1 MSFDI
6 NPSRNLSNVQA
17 SHKSTDGGAGNTG
30 YFQRGEYEEI
40 NLGFAK
46 DYPNDSFSKED
57 VESEDSAAVSAV
69 FGSSTPK
76 GIYAIDMKLFNF
88 LTRTVILKRIF

>member
-1 MSFDI
+1 MSFEI

-30 YFQRGEYEEI
+30 YFQRGEEEEI

-46 DYPNDSFSKED
+46 DYPNDSFTKED
-57 VESEDSAAVSAV
+57 VVFEEDDGESLWEFLVRTFKEFIDSI
-69 FGSSTPK
+69 K
-76 GIYAIDMKLFNF
+76 KLF
-88 LTRTVILKRIF
+88 KK

>member
-30 YFQRGEYEEI
+30 YFQRGEDDEVK
-40 NLGFAK
+40 LGFAK
-46 DYPNDSFSKED
+46 DYPKDSFSKED
-57 VESEDSAAVSAV
+57 VVFEEEETESLWS
-69 FGSSTPK
+69 
-76 GIYAIDMKLFNF
+76 F
-88 LTRTVILKRIF
+88 LVRIFKEFISLIKKKLKK

>member
-17 SHKSTDGGAGNTG
+17 SHKSNDGGAGNTG
-30 YFQRGEYEEI
+30 DFQREESEEI

-46 DYPNDSFSKED
+46 DYPNDSFSKEE
-57 VESEDSAAVSAV
+57 VVFEEEETESLWSFLVRIFKEFIASI
-69 FGSSTPK
+69 K
-76 GIYAIDMKLFNF
+76 KLF
-88 LTRTVILKRIF
+88 KK

>member
-17 SHKSTDGGAGNTG
+17 SHKSSEGGAGNTG
-30 YFQRGEYEEI
+30 YFQREESEEI

-46 DYPNDSFSKED
+46 DYPNDSFSKEE
-57 VESEDSAAVSAV
+57 VVFEEEETESLWSFLIRIFKEFIASI
-69 FGSSTPK
+69 K
-76 GIYAIDMKLFNF
+76 KLF
-88 LTRTVILKRIF
+88 KK

>member
-30 YFQRGEYEEI
+30 YFQRGEEEEI

-46 DYPNDSFSKED
+46 DYPNDSFSKEE
-57 VESEDSAAVSAV
+57 VVFEEEETESLWS
-69 FGSSTPK
+69 
-76 GIYAIDMKLFNF
+76 F
-88 LTRTVILKRIF
+88 LIRIFKEFIDSIKKMFKK

>member
-30 YFQRGEYEEI
+30 YFQRGEEEEV

-46 DYPNDSFSKED
+46 DYPNDSFSKEE
-57 VESEDSAAVSAV
+57 VVFEEEETESLWSLLV
-69 FGSSTPK
+69 
-76 GIYAIDMKLFNF
+76 KLFKDF
-88 LTRTVILKRIF
+88 IASIKKLFKK

>member
-1 MSFDI
+1 MSFEI

-30 YFQRGEYEEI
+30 YFQRGEEEEI

-57 VESEDSAAVSAV
+57 IVFEDDDPEDLLD
-69 FGSSTPK
+69 F
-76 GIYAIDMKLFNF
+76 
-88 LTRTVILKRIF
+88 LKRIFKDLINSIKKLFKK

>member
-1 MSFDI
+1 MSFEI
-6 NPSRNLSNVQA
+6 NPNRNLSNVQA

-30 YFQRGEYEEI
+30 YFQRGEEEEI

-57 VESEDSAAVSAV
+57 IVFEEEDSESLLD
-69 FGSSTPK
+69 FLK
-76 GIYAIDMKLFNF
+76 KLFKDLINSIKKF
-88 LTRTVILKRIF
+88 FKK

>member
-30 YFQRGEYEEI
+30 YFQREQDEEV

-46 DYPNDSFSKED
+46 DYPSDSFSKEE
-57 VESEDSAAVSAV
+57 VIFEEEETESLWEFLV
-69 FGSSTPK
+69 K
-76 GIYAIDMKLFNF
+76 IFNDF
-88 LTRTVILKRIF
+88 INSIKKIFKK

>member
-1 MSFDI
+1 MSFEI

-30 YFQRGEYEEI
+30 YFQRGEEEEI

-46 DYPNDSFSKED
+46 DYPNDSFTKED
-57 VESEDSAAVSAV
+57 VVFEEDDGESLWEFLVRIFKEFIDSI
-69 FGSSTPK
+69 K
-76 GIYAIDMKLFNF
+76 KLF
-88 LTRTVILKRIF
+88 KK

>member
-17 SHKSTDGGAGNTG
+17 SHKSNDGGAGNTG
-30 YFQRGEYEEI
+30 YFQRGEDEEI

-46 DYPNDSFSKED
+46 DYPNDSFSRED
-57 VESEDSAAVSAV
+57 VVFEEEETESLWHFLVRLFKELINSI
-69 FGSSTPK
+69 K
-76 GIYAIDMKLFNF
+76 KLF
-88 LTRTVILKRIF
+88 KK

>member
-30 YFQRGEYEEI
+30 YFQRGEEEEI

-46 DYPNDSFSKED
+46 DYPKDSFSKEE
-57 VESEDSAAVSAV
+57 VVFEEEESESLWSFLIRIIKEFFSAV
-69 FGSSTPK
+69 K
-76 GIYAIDMKLFNF
+76 K
-88 LTRTVILKRIF
+88 IFKK

>member
-1 MSFDI
+1 MSFEI
-6 NPSRNLSNVQA
+6 NPNRNLSNVQA

-30 YFQRGEYEEI
+30 YFQRGEEEEI

-57 VESEDSAAVSAV
+57 VVFEEEDSESLLD
-69 FGSSTPK
+69 FLK
-76 GIYAIDMKLFNF
+76 KLFKDIINSIKKLF
-88 LTRTVILKRIF
+88 KK

>member
-30 YFQRGEYEEI
+30 YFQRNEEEEI

-46 DYPNDSFSKED
+46 DYPSDSFSKED
-57 VESEDSAAVSAV
+57 VVFEEEDTESLLD
-69 FGSSTPK
+69 FLK
-76 GIYAIDMKLFNF
+76 KLFKDLIASIKKLF
-88 LTRTVILKRIF
+88 KK